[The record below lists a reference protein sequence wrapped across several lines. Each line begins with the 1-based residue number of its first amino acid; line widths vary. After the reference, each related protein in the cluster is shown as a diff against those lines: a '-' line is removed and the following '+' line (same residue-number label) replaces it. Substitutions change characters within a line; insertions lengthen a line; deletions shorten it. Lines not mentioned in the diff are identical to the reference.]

1 MGRLPG
7 RVTRSGIRDVRPLAD
22 VSPRRMRVLYL
33 NDHLAA
39 AAGWT
44 ALATRIARWNAGT
57 PLGDAAQ
64 TLRRDL
70 TDELPLL
77 RILLRETGGRERRG
91 KQWVARG
98 AERLGRLR
106 PNGSLRGY
114 SPLSRLIDTEALVA
128 GLALRAAMWRS
139 LAIAFGPHHTLGHCT
154 LHELVARAE
163 RQATELDEHVRH
175 MATALL
181 PAA

>member
-1 MGRLPG
+1 
-7 RVTRSGIRDVRPLAD
+7 VKPLAD

-39 AAGWT
+39 AAAWSS
-44 ALATRIARWNAGT
+44 LATRLAHWNAGT

-64 TLRRDL
+64 ALRRDL

-77 RILLRETGGRERRG
+77 RMLLRETGGREQRS
-91 KQWVARG
+91 KQWVARS

-106 PNGSLRGY
+106 PNGAWRGY
-114 SPLSRLIDTEALVA
+114 SPLGRLVDTEAMVA
-128 GLALRAAMWRS
+128 ALALRAAMWRS
-139 LAIAFGPHHTLGHCT
+139 LAIAFGPHHTVGHCV
-154 LHELVARAE
+154 LGDLVSRAE